1 MLALSALAAMLL
13 APMVNLM
20 SSGRVLQQAGAH
32 FERLADVFEE
42 PSEESG
48 SGGRRL
54 RSFSGSISLRDVH
67 FSYQRSGEAVLRGI
81 DLEIHAGQS
90 VGLAGPTGAG
100 KSTLALIFLAL
111 FKPQEGEALFDGVPV
126 ERLDLR
132 SLRKHC
138 AIVLQEPYLFR
149 GTLAENVRQGDPTIN
164 MDDIVDACTRSRI
177 HEEIA
182 RLPMGYE
189 THAWERGAGLS
200 GGQRQRIAIARALAR
215 RPSLLVLDE
224 ATSHLDS
231 QTDARD
237 PSAALNELS
246 MTRIIIAHRL
256 STLRTMDLILFLDD
270 GRIVERGTHRDLLAT
285 GQRYAGLYGMQA
297 QMAS

>member
-1 MLALSALAAMLL
+1 MLL

-42 PSEESG
+42 PPEESG

-67 FSYQRSGEAVLRGI
+67 FSFQRSGEALLRGI
-81 DLEIHAGQS
+81 DLEIQGS
-90 VGLAGPTGAG
+90 EPRSRGPTGAG
-100 KSTLALIFLAL
+100 MSTLALIFLAL

-182 RLPMGYE
+182 RLPMGCRP
-189 THAWERGAGLS
+189 TRGK
-200 GGQRQRIAIARALAR
+200 RRRALRGPATANRHREGAR
-215 RPSLLVLDE
+215 TPRPVFSSWTSDE
-224 ATSHLDS
+224 PPGLPDG
-231 QTDARD
+231 ARD
-237 PSAALNELS
+237 PRAALNELS